1 MKIGVFSDSHDNV
14 PMVKKA
20 VELFNSEGVELVIHA
35 GDFIAPFVVAAMAD
49 LKCRVVGVFGNND
62 GERIG
67 LSARFEEVGEVHP
80 NLASVEVGGRKIAA
94 MHYPELAEPIAK
106 SGEYDIVI
114 YGHTHAIDVRKRR
127 DSSSLIRV
135 RPAVGRP
142 VDPRLP
148 LWIWIRWR
156 LRFGIC
162 ERKQLLTE

>member
-1 MKIGVFSDSHDNV
+1 MKIGVLSDSHDNV

-35 GDFIAPFVVAAMAD
+35 GDFIAPFVVAAMGD

-67 LSARFEEVGEVHP
+67 LAARFAEVGEVHP

-106 SGEYDIVI
+106 SGEYDVVI
-114 YGHTHAIDVRKRR
+114 YGHTHEIDVRKEGVLIVNPGETSGWTTGRSTVAIVDLDSLEAEIR
-127 DSSSLIRV
+127 DL
-135 RPAVGRP
+135 
-142 VDPRLP
+142 
-148 LWIWIRWR
+148 
-156 LRFGIC
+156 
-162 ERKQLLTE
+162 